1 MTGKS
6 ALGGEERPL
15 CCVIKGV
22 GAGGERRKR
31 REEQKKGKGGGG
43 REGGRREWGRKGSP
57 AGPHLDPERRRDVR
71 GEPLTALLGGLKG
84 CCF

>member
-6 ALGGEERPL
+6 ARGGEERPL
-15 CCVIKGV
+15 CCAIKGV

-43 REGGRREWGRKGSP
+43 REGEESGG
-57 AGPHLDPERRRDVR
+57 ERAVL
-71 GEPLTALLGGLKG
+71 PVHI
-84 CCF
+84 